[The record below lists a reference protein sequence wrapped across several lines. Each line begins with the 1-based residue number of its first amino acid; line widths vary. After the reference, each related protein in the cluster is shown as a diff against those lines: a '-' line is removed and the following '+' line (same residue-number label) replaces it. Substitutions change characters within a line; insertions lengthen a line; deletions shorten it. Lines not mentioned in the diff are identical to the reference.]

1 MPRLLRDVLCVI
13 ETFHKYAREDGDE
26 VTLTCREL
34 KRLIQG
40 EFEDILQPRVIHA
53 VERNLNLL
61 TIDSDGTIAF
71 DEFVLTIFNLLNL
84 HYLDIQSLLNS
95 EPRQGS
101 KPEEKPDDMNL
112 QATSRTGQPT
122 EATPPAQDKLVLPL
136 GIVSSA
142 QLSPE
147 ERGHNRVEPQGD
159 TKTHKLP
166 GETSGHNDPKNQH
179 LEGDGQSQEV
189 TQGVAST
196 GDKGAENETNK
207 PTAGSEQK
215 GSPTK
220 GEEGQDKEIPKE
232 EDKPAREQSD
242 TKTRDQIGE
251 QEENLGT
258 QSSPSEETTQRL
270 PEDQRVA
277 AEKVVKEHSHAQEQ
291 PLQGKDKLSSEDT
304 DLPEQTDSKTPLET
318 KNAAEPEGDGRTPET
333 QEPPAQEK
341 EHETNNLSVHDDSRN
356 VSGTPDVRTEKKEG
370 RGPEAHEI
378 VGREES
384 KRKSQPPALEEE
396 EEEAQDGKYPGW
408 ELQERD
414 AGEGSKT
421 QELSS
426 EGGDQNH
433 PEIEAAVTPGE
444 EARHA
449 EEGTAEALVSSKN
462 APTAGARE
470 RIGELSPLENKSGG
484 ENKRV
489 TKTQDKLVK
498 EEDGSQGEDQ
508 EPTVTQ
514 TDKGSSETPNSLTPE
529 DGDSSSETSDPPMQG
544 DPQSQVDSH
553 EESVQGSHN
562 NNPDT
567 QKQVALGEKNRTQEA
582 VGGEDEQLTEEQ
594 EPPEGKEHKIQGSGT
609 KGPGPAVEPS
619 EPPEAQTHL
628 ETEKLLTLEEEDK
641 SPQELAGEQNPVPE
655 SGLEEK
661 TQRNE
666 GSYSAESST
675 VYSSPLYKYLQE
687 ILQQTDITKE
697 EHQNQAS
704 QGISLCSHQLSNE
717 ISDFP
722 IFSNNRYTRE
732 LLPGKDSADAQ
743 QTSAPQALE
752 DEQGHPQREE
762 QDHKG
767 ELRTSQH

>member
-1 MPRLLRDVLCVI
+1 M
-13 ETFHKYAREDGDE
+13 
-26 VTLTCREL
+26 
-34 KRLIQG
+34 
-40 EFEDILQPRVIHA
+40 QPRVIHA

-61 TIDSDGTIAF
+61 TIDSDGTISF

-84 HYLDIQSLLNS
+84 HYLDTQSLLNS

-122 EATPPAQDKLVLPL
+122 EGTPPTQDKLVLPL

-147 ERGHNRVEPQGD
+147 ERGYNRVEPQGD

-166 GETSGHNDPKNQH
+166 GEASGHNDPKNQH

-189 TQGVAST
+189 TQGIAST
-196 GDKGAENETNK
+196 GDEEDENETNK
-207 PTAGSEQK
+207 PTARSEQK

-220 GEEGQDKEIPKE
+220 GEEGQDKEIQ
-232 EDKPAREQSD
+232 PAREQSD

-251 QEENLGT
+251 QEGNLGT
-258 QSSPSEETTQRL
+258 QSSPPEETTQR
-270 PEDQRVA
+270 PPGDQRVA
-277 AEKVVKEHSHAQEQ
+277 AEKVVKEHSNAQEQ
-291 PLQGKDKLSSEDT
+291 PLQGKDQRSSEGT
-304 DLPEQTDSKTPLET
+304 DLPEQTDSKDDSRTAETQEPGNNADRTPPET

-341 EHETNNLSVHDDSRN
+341 EHETNNLSVHEDSRH
-356 VSGTPDVRTEKKEG
+356 VSGTPDVRTERKEG

-378 VGREES
+378 VGREGS
-384 KRKSQPPALEEE
+384 KRTSQPPALEEE
-396 EEEAQDGKYPGW
+396 AQDGKHPGW
-408 ELQERD
+408 ELQEPAKERD

-433 PEIEAAVTPGE
+433 PESEEAVTPGE
-444 EARHA
+444 EARHT
-449 EEGTAEALVSSKN
+449 EEGTAEALVSNKN
-462 APTAGARE
+462 APAAEGIPEARE
-470 RIGELSPLENKSGG
+470 RRWESSPLENKSGG

-498 EEDGSQGEDQ
+498 EDGSQGEDQ

-514 TDKGSSETPNSLTPE
+514 KDKGSSETPNSLAPE
-529 DGDSSSETSDPPMQG
+529 NGDSSSETSDPPMQR
-544 DPQSQVDSH
+544 DSQSQGDSQ
-553 EESVQGSHN
+553 EASVQGSHN

-567 QKQVALGEKNRTQEA
+567 QKQEALGEENRIQAA
-582 VGGEDEQLTEEQ
+582 VRGEDEQLTEEQ
-594 EPPEGKEHKIQGSGT
+594 EPPEGKEHKIQGSGTGT

-641 SPQELAGEQNPVPE
+641 SPQGLAGEQNPAKKGPNSSVPE
-655 SGLEEK
+655 AGLEER

-666 GSYSAESST
+666 ESYSAGSSA

-697 EHQNQAS
+697 ERQNQA
-704 QGISLCSHQLSNE
+704 
-717 ISDFP
+717 
-722 IFSNNRYTRE
+722 
-732 LLPGKDSADAQ
+732 
-743 QTSAPQALE
+743 
-752 DEQGHPQREE
+752 
-762 QDHKG
+762 
-767 ELRTSQH
+767 

>member
-13 ETFHKYAREDGDE
+13 ETFHKYARE
-26 VTLTCREL
+26 
-34 KRLIQG
+34 
-40 EFEDILQPRVIHA
+40 H
-53 VERNLNLL
+53 
-61 TIDSDGTIAF
+61 
-71 DEFVLTIFNLLNL
+71 
-84 HYLDIQSLLNS
+84 

-122 EATPPAQDKLVLPL
+122 EATPPTQDKLVLPL
-136 GIVSSA
+136 GLVSSA

-147 ERGHNRVEPQGD
+147 EREYNRVEPQGD

-166 GETSGHNDPKNQH
+166 GEASGHNDPKNQH

-215 GSPTK
+215 DSPTK
-220 GEEGQDKEIPKE
+220 EEGQDKEIPKE

-251 QEENLGT
+251 QEGNLGT
-258 QSSPSEETTQRL
+258 QSPPSEETTQRP

-277 AEKVVKEHSHAQEQ
+277 AEQVVKEHAHAQEQ
-291 PLQGKDKLSSEDT
+291 PLQGKDKLSSEGT
-304 DLPEQTDSKTPLET
+304 DLPEQTDSKGDRRTAETQEPGNNADRTPPET

-341 EHETNNLSVHDDSRN
+341 EHETNNSSVHDDSRN

-384 KRKSQPPALEEE
+384 ERKSQPPALEEQ
-396 EEEAQDGKYPGW
+396 AQDGKYPGW
-408 ELQERD
+408 ELQESAKERD

-426 EGGDQNH
+426 EGGDQTH

-444 EARHA
+444 EARHP
-449 EEGTAEALVSSKN
+449 EGGTAEALVSSKN

-470 RIGELSPLENKSGG
+470 RIWELSPLENKSGG

-489 TKTQDKLVK
+489 TKTQDKLVQ

-508 EPTVTQ
+508 EPTATQ
-514 TDKGSSETPNSLTPE
+514 KDKGSSETPNSPTPE

-544 DPQSQVDSH
+544 DPKSQIDSH

-609 KGPGPAVEPS
+609 KGPGAAVEPS

-661 TQRNE
+661 TRRNE
-666 GSYSAESST
+666 ESYSAESST

-687 ILQQTDITKE
+687 ILQQTDLTKE
-697 EHQNQAS
+697 EHQKQA
-704 QGISLCSHQLSNE
+704 
-717 ISDFP
+717 
-722 IFSNNRYTRE
+722 
-732 LLPGKDSADAQ
+732 
-743 QTSAPQALE
+743 
-752 DEQGHPQREE
+752 
-762 QDHKG
+762 
-767 ELRTSQH
+767 

>member
-1 MPRLLRDVLCVI
+1 MSILGKHVDTQHTWLLVNGLISHCV
-13 ETFHKYAREDGDE
+13 F
-26 VTLTCREL
+26 
-34 KRLIQG
+34 
-40 EFEDILQPRVIHA
+40 LQPRVIHA

-61 TIDSDGTIAF
+61 TIDSEGTTGF

-84 HYLDIQSLLNS
+84 HYLDIQSSLNS

-112 QATSRTGQPT
+112 QATSRTDQPT
-122 EATPPAQDKLVLPL
+122 EGTPPTQDKLVLPL
-136 GIVSSA
+136 GTGSSA

-147 ERGHNRVEPQGD
+147 EREYNRVEPQGD

-166 GETSGHNDPKNQH
+166 GEASGHNDPKNQH
-179 LEGDGQSQEV
+179 LEGGGQSQEV
-189 TQGVAST
+189 AQGLASA

-207 PTAGSEQK
+207 PIAGSEEK

-242 TKTRDQIGE
+242 MKTRDQIGE
-251 QEENLGT
+251 QEGKLGS
-258 QSSPSEETTQRL
+258 QSSPSEETTRRPPEGQRAAAGKVDK
-270 PEDQRVA
+270 ED
-277 AEKVVKEHSHAQEQ
+277 SHVQEQ
-291 PLQGKDKLSSEDT
+291 PLQEKDELSSEGT
-304 DLPEQTDSKTPLET
+304 DLPEQTDSKDESRTAETQEPGSNADRTPPQA

-333 QEPPAQEK
+333 LEPPAQ

-356 VSGTPDVRTEKKEG
+356 VSGIPDVRTEKKEG

-384 KRKSQPPALEEE
+384 ARKSQPPAL

-408 ELQERD
+408 ELQETAKGRD

-426 EGGDQNH
+426 GGREQNH
-433 PEIEAAVTPGE
+433 PEIEAAVTP
-444 EARHA
+444 EA
-449 EEGTAEALVSSKN
+449 EGGTADALVSSKN
-462 APTAGARE
+462 APAAIPGARE
-470 RIGELSPLENKSGG
+470 RIRELSPLENNPGG
-484 ENKRV
+484 ENKSI
-489 TKTQDKLVK
+489 TETQDRLVQA
-498 EEDGSQGEDQ
+498 EDGSQGEDQ

-514 TDKGSSETPNSLTPE
+514 NNKGSPEAPNSLTPE

-567 QKQVALGEKNRTQEA
+567 QKQAALGEKNRTQEA
-582 VGGEDEQLTEEQ
+582 VKGKDEQLTKEQ
-594 EPPEGKEHKIQGSGT
+594 EPPEGKEHKTQGSET
-609 KGPGPAVEPS
+609 KGPSPSVEPS
-619 EPPEAQTHL
+619 EPPEAPTHP

-655 SGLEEK
+655 SGLEER
-661 TQRNE
+661 TQKNKE
-666 GSYSAESST
+666 NYSAEGST
-675 VYSSPLYKYLQE
+675 VYSSPLYKYLRE
-687 ILQQTDITKE
+687 ILQQTDIAKE
-697 EHQNQAS
+697 EHQNQA
-704 QGISLCSHQLSNE
+704 
-717 ISDFP
+717 
-722 IFSNNRYTRE
+722 
-732 LLPGKDSADAQ
+732 
-743 QTSAPQALE
+743 
-752 DEQGHPQREE
+752 
-762 QDHKG
+762 
-767 ELRTSQH
+767 